1 MVKFYQLLSG
11 HLIKKF
17 RTCVLLSLFERVTA
31 DKKPLSALSRCT
43 VQIDQITKGLLQ
55 SKSVLFCSYHPSLW
69 NQSLG
74 IQMVMAWRPC
84 WCTDRANEKPFVDG
98 APTRRR

>member
-17 RTCVLLSLFERVTA
+17 RTCVLLSRFERVTA

-43 VQIDQITKGLLQ
+43 VQIDQITKGLL
-55 SKSVLFCSYHPSLW
+55 KLIGPFFVVI
-69 NQSLG
+69 
-74 IQMVMAWRPC
+74 IQAFGTNP
-84 WCTDRANEKPFVDG
+84 
-98 APTRRR
+98 